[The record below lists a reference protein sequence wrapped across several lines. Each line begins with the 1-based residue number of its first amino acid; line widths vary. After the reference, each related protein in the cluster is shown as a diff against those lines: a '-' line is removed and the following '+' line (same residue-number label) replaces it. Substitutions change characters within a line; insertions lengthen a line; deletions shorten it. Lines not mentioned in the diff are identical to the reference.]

1 VRMARLSAGAFS
13 NASHIVP
20 DCGQPE
26 IWTGPQ
32 KTSSEIPPCV
42 ARLLKSLPMEVDP
55 RPGKLSA
62 LRRACGVGDSTRIV
76 RTARETRLLDGLF
89 LAGRSVET
97 GRLRGRRIQLPV
109 FRDDSTGLPSQ
120 PWMLP
125 ERKPP

>member
-1 VRMARLSAGAFS
+1 VEALLSAGDSCGASKMAWEFRGAQDS
-13 NASHIVP
+13 DQAAENLVRDPTVRGQATEVASH
-20 DCGQPE
+20 G
-26 IWTGPQ
+26 
-32 KTSSEIPPCV
+32 
-42 ARLLKSLPMEVDP
+42 VDP

-89 LAGRSVET
+89 WAGRSVET

-109 FRDDSTGLPSQ
+109 FRDDSTGLLSQ